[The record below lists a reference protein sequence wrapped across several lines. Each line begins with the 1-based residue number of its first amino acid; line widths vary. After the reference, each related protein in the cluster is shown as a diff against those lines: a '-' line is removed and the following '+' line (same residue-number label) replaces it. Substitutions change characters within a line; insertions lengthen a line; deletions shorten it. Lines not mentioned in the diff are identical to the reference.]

1 MATSSS
7 SSSANTSWVKTITTP
22 FRKARTFFVPGGTS
36 TRSSTKSPLHHQGH
50 EDKRMRDLQL
60 EGEVMACAYEDVQV
74 MWSILDK
81 SNQRV
86 CDVSS

>member
-36 TRSSTKSPLHHQGH
+36 TRSSTKSPLHHQ
-50 EDKRMRDLQL
+50 DKRMRDLQL